1 MASSSSSSSSHIQSS
16 PWVHLPPDSLLL
28 QVRGD
33 MRIMELVVTC
43 KMSVLVPDWYQ
54 LILFISDQTVYCVSQ
69 YVLRHVR
76 TDLCPWGE
84 RTEEFTYGCSQA
96 LFSVLIY
103 LLIII
108 PFLFIY
114 QYLCFYKMCPKPKD
128 IQFSILFG
136 KKRRSPHILEVKF
149 KECLTIIAIIT
160 FVSLSF
166 FDFVNNQ
173 MGVKLSKYWSKP
185 QENIFGFEFS
195 HRNNEQLEP

>member
-1 MASSSSSSSSHIQSS
+1 MASSSSSSHIQSS
-16 PWVHLPPDSLLL
+16 PWIHLPPDSLLL

-33 MRIMELVVTC
+33 MRIMEFVVTC

-54 LILFISDQTVYCVSQ
+54 LIVLISDETVYCVSIC
-69 YVLRHVR
+69 LLIRHVT

-84 RTEEFTYGCSQA
+84 RTEECTYGCSPA

-103 LLIII
+103 LLII

-114 QYLCFYKMCPKPKD
+114 HYLCFYKMCPKPKD

-136 KKRRSPHILEVKF
+136 KKRRNPHSLEVKF

-160 FVSLSF
+160 FVSLSRF
-166 FDFVNNQ
+166 A
-173 MGVKLSKYWSKP
+173 
-185 QENIFGFEFS
+185 E
-195 HRNNEQLEP
+195 